1 MSKYFE
7 KVFGTMVNQR
17 GTSWYKY
24 EPGLIGLAR
33 GESGSISKS
42 RLRSI
47 LKNPSN
53 KDFIKKLV
61 KEKVKIL
68 ISVRDIGYNLS
79 SIEKERTKEPYLFSD
94 ITKNIHFTF
103 SQNKKLKKFLIRWD
117 VHFPK
122 RPLFPEI
129 KDLKDAK
136 SVLGYLE
143 SSLDSHILKW
153 E

>member
-1 MSKYFE
+1 M
-7 KVFGTMVNQR
+7 
-17 GTSWYKY
+17 
-24 EPGLIGLAR
+24 
-33 GESGSISKS
+33 
-42 RLRSI
+42 
-47 LKNPSN
+47 
-53 KDFIKKLV
+53 
-61 KEKVKIL
+61 
-68 ISVRDIGYNLS
+68 
-79 SIEKERTKEPYLFSD
+79 ERKKEPYLFSD

-103 SQNKKLKKFLIRWD
+103 SQREQLKKFLIRWD

-143 SSLDSHILKW
+143 SSLDSHVLKW